1 MHEKILHY
9 NEQRGTLVSTRTYGN
24 ITAHPIVFLHGF
36 LGCKEDFEAIAQKLS
51 ENFYCICID
60 IPGHGDSPWTDDP
73 LEAIQE
79 TLLSIPLKKI
89 AAVGY
94 SLGGRFL
101 LQLQK
106 KSPELFSSLCI
117 LSSHIGVDEPSEKFL
132 RRKKEQQW
140 IDLLKTASIEVFLEQ
155 WYNQPLF
162 TSLKN
167 NKALF
172 IKTIEKR
179 KHQDIKWLLQA
190 YEKFRLSEMEPITTF
205 CPHTFFFYGQYD
217 TAYKDLYLKKI
228 QTTNLE
234 EIPESGHAVHL
245 ENPLECA
252 RKIKQA
258 LTSGKT

>member
-1 MHEKILHY
+1 LLS
-9 NEQRGTLVSTRTYGN
+9 RRTYGK
-24 ITAHPIVFLHGF
+24 ITSPPLLFLHGL
-36 LGCKEDFEAIAQKLS
+36 LGCKEDFEPIAQKLS
-51 ENFYCICID
+51 ENYYCISID

-73 LEAIQE
+73 LEAMQE

-94 SLGGRFL
+94 SLGGRLL

-117 LSSHIGVDEPSEKFL
+117 FSSHTGVDDPSERFL
-132 RRKKEQQW
+132 RREKEQEW
-140 IDLLKTASIEVFLEQ
+140 IDLLKTTNIEQFLEH

-172 IKTIEKR
+172 TKTIEKR
-179 KHQDIKWLLQA
+179 KNQNIICVLQA
-190 YEKFRLSEMEPITTF
+190 YEKFRLSEMNPITSF
-205 CPHTFFFYGQYD
+205 SKETFFFYGQYD
-217 TAYKDLYLKKI
+217 TVYRDLYLKKI
-228 QTTNLE
+228 KPTNLE
-234 EIPESGHAVHL
+234 EISESGHAVHL

-258 LTSGKT
+258 LTSGKI